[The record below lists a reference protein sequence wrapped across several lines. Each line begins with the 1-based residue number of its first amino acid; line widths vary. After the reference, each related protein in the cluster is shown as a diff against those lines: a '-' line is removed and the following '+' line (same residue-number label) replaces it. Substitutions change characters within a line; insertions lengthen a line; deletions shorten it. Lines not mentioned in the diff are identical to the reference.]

1 MKGKNGGAK
10 GDPDAQ
16 GASDAAGNSALAR
29 SATALCE
36 KCGRYE
42 DFSRLKLMS
51 KKSDCQTTWRCKG
64 CMSKTV
70 MMSQLKLK
78 LPPNISEA
86 DEQEF
91 WKTVPNKKEKIK
103 GSLQQLKTK
112 YVKNEEY
119 HGRDGMFKPKEFWL
133 QQGYTQEYL
142 EKQEK
147 KDEDGMVLYK
157 VSVQAMG
164 KRTIEGQEDS
174 SSLQAIF
181 KKQRTN
187 ATASSSAAP
196 SAAALKEDEDSNS
209 SSSDS
214 SDSSSDASNDGVDAA
229 RHMIAQG
236 ASNYLSSTALPTHR
250 S

>member
-1 MKGKNGGAK
+1 MFLKYHPNRLTSQKTL
-10 GDPDAQ
+10 
-16 GASDAAGNSALAR
+16 LAR
-29 SATALCE
+29 LEQNISARSWSSNLQSIA
-36 KCGRYE
+36 G
-42 DFSRLKLMS
+42 KLMEN
-51 KKSDCQTTWRCKG
+51 QALT
-64 CMSKTV
+64 
-70 MMSQLKLK
+70 L
-78 LPPNISEA
+78 
-86 DEQEF
+86 
-91 WKTVPNKKEKIK
+91 
-103 GSLQQLKTK
+103 
-112 YVKNEEY
+112 
-119 HGRDGMFKPKEFWL
+119 
-133 QQGYTQEYL
+133 
-142 EKQEK
+142 
-147 KDEDGMVLYK
+147 EDGMVLYK

-236 ASNYLSSTALPTHR
+236 ASNYLSSTALPTQR